1 MFDIN
6 DKVLTVLG
14 EAIIKGVEETVD
26 DETTYVVDI
35 VDGDRYRLNE
45 DEILGSVHE

>member
-14 EAIIKGVEETVD
+14 EAIIKGVETVD
-26 DETTYVVDI
+26 GETTYVVDI
-35 VDGDRYRLNE
+35 IDGDKYRLNE

>member
-1 MFDIN
+1 MFDTE

-14 EAIIKGVEETVD
+14 EAVVKKVVKEED
-26 DETTYVVDI
+26 DQIAYVVDL
-35 VDGDRYRLNE
+35 VDGDRYVVTE